1 MTSRAVFSSQDGWRY
16 GLLGLPLAFCALP
29 LYVLMPNLYA
39 RQWGV
44 SLAALGAVLLAARL
58 LDAVLDPWLGRVC
71 DRLFARSIA
80 AVLAFGAAAALLL
93 GLGFSAIFLPPVQEP
108 DALLAWAGGWLV
120 LTYLAYSA
128 LAVAHQSWGAML
140 GGDAL
145 QRSRVVAWRE
155 GLGLVGVVLA
165 SVVGNLLGVP
175 LMLGLLWLT
184 LGLGWWAWSRAPR
197 PARPKHGMTANA
209 CFQTDKVPVT
219 APVGLWHPMQ
229 QPAFRR
235 LLAVFMLNGI
245 ASAIPATLVLFFVQ
259 DRLQGSEALQSAA
272 LGLYFVCAAL
282 SMPLWL
288 RAVARLGLARSW
300 AVGMGLSVLVFLWAS
315 QLGAGDGALFLIVCA
330 LSGAALGSDL
340 ALPGAM
346 LAGLIHD
353 AGDRG
358 RADGAYFGWWNF
370 ATKLNLALA
379 AGLAL
384 PLLGWLGYAPG
395 ARDAQALQVLTV
407 AYCLLPCGLKTGA
420 GAAAL
425 PFFYP
430 TRGTS
435 RSQHET
441 TSIDPCRRGLFGAG
455 PERLQHTQSD
465 RLRRAKTGAGAARLL
480 QRHARRLRHL
490 YRPLG
495 SGGKALHR
503 GHGVQLAG

>member
-1 MTSRAVFSSQDGWRY
+1 MTKEAVFGKQEGWRY

-58 LDAVLDPWLGRVC
+58 FDAVLDPWLGRVC
-71 DRLFARSIA
+71 DRLYARSIS

-93 GLGFSAIFLPPVQEP
+93 GLGFSAIFLPPFDQP

-165 SVVGNLLGVP
+165 SVTSTLLGVP
-175 LMLGLLWLT
+175 LMLALLWLT
-184 LGLGWWAWSRAPR
+184 LVLGWWAWSKAPR
-197 PARPKHGMTANA
+197 PKTATRSGPDPQA
-209 CFQTDKVPVT
+209 TGPVS
-219 APVGLWHPMQ
+219 LWHPLQ

-235 LLAVFMLNGI
+235 LLAVFMVNGI
-245 ASAIPATLVLFFVQ
+245 ASAVPATLVLFFVQ

-272 LGLYFVCAAL
+272 LGLYFVCAAA

-300 AVGMGLSVLVFLWAS
+300 ALGMGLSVLVFLWAS

-346 LAGLIHD
+346 LAGLIAD

-407 AYCLLPCGLKTGA
+407 AYCLLPCALKTL
-420 GAAAL
+420 AAL
-425 PFFYP
+425 LLYFSFIQQP
-430 TRGTS
+430 
-435 RSQHET
+435 
-441 TSIDPCRRGLFGAG
+441 A
-455 PERLQHTQSD
+455 
-465 RLRRAKTGAGAARLL
+465 AK
-480 QRHARRLRHL
+480 
-490 YRPLG
+490 PLTP
-495 SGGKALHR
+495 
-503 GHGVQLAG
+503 